1 MPGQFMVEVPM
12 AKSPQTSS
20 LVLGEVV
27 AMPVLPVA
35 WSTNRILAAAK
46 LPVVVELPA
55 MERSAAKV
63 EEAET
68 ITPMVEVGLM
78 AFAPINCQLD
88 PPSLADQ

>member
-1 MPGQFMVEVPM
+1 MPPAEPESTKRVGVPSVDVPTE
-12 AKSPQTSS
+12 KSP
-20 LVLGEVV
+20 
-27 AMPVLPVA
+27 
-35 WSTNRILAAAK
+35 K
-46 LPVVVELPA
+46 
-55 MERSAAKV
+55 KV